1 VLQSRS
7 ERLPLPARSLVTE
20 LTELPRLAVR
30 TFNNESSAGWLMNS
44 SFCGLLRRVVWWLD
58 TDVSE
63 DRAAS
68 IFRVEILAF
77 GESLQILGL

>member
-1 VLQSRS
+1 
-7 ERLPLPARSLVTE
+7 
-20 LTELPRLAVR
+20 
-30 TFNNESSAGWLMNS
+30 MNS